1 MIIAVDGPAGAGKS
15 TIAKLLAE
23 KLGFLYVDTGAMY
36 RALTL
41 KADNQNMD
49 FSDIPGLVKM
59 AEKTKIVLE
68 KNKKGKTIVFLD
80 GFDVSDAIREP
91 IITNAVYKLARLAE
105 IRQIMV
111 SWQRD
116 YGKKHSIVM
125 EGRDIGTV
133 VFPKAEIKFYL
144 DATAEIRAKRR
155 MIELKEKEI
164 DILLEELIKQIEER
178 DHKDKT
184 RKCGPLKIDDDAIY
198 IDSSALDIPQVVDT
212 MLNYLKDYNEK

>member
-1 MIIAVDGPAGAGKS
+1 MIITVDGPAGAGKS

-23 KLGFLYVDTGAMY
+23 KLNFLYVDTGAMY

-41 KADNQNMD
+41 KAENQNMD
-49 FSDIPGLVKM
+49 YADIPGLVKM
-59 AEKTKIVLE
+59 AEKTKITLE
-68 KNKKGKTIVFLD
+68 KSKSCKTIVFLD

-91 IITNAVYKLARLAE
+91 IITNAVYKIARIAE

-133 VFPKAEIKFYL
+133 VFPQAEKKFYL
-144 DATAEIRAKRR
+144 DASAQIRAKRR
-155 MIELKEKEI
+155 MLELKEKGI
-164 DILLEELIKQIEER
+164 DISREELITQIEER

-184 RKCGPLKIDDDAIY
+184 RKCGPLKIADDAIY
-198 IDSSALDIPQVVDT
+198 IDSSDLDISEVVTT
-212 MLNYLKDYNEK
+212 MLKYLKDKHEK